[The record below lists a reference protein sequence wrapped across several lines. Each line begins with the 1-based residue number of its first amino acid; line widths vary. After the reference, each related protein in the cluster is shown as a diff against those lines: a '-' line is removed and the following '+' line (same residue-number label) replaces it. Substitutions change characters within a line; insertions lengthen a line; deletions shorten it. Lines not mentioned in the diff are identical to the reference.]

1 MRHTTPRPGVYY
13 GWLIVATTFWMAIFT
28 GGGRTGFGIFVLPMS
43 AELGWSRGTISL
55 AAALGA
61 LISGVSQ
68 PFVGRLYD
76 RVGGRRLILVCLLLS
91 GLGTALLALTNNL
104 VFLILVFGVL
114 LSIAQAGSSLTT
126 TSALLSKWFHR
137 QRATA
142 MALTTTGSSVGGLLL
157 VPLMAYLIGLIGWRL
172 TWVVL
177 GLLVLVLV
185 LPVAFVL
192 LRDDPEE
199 MGLRPDG
206 DAPLSD
212 AEQAKPVLLGPLEVA
227 DWRDAFRSTP
237 MWQLCG
243 GYAVCGFSIALL
255 STHFVPF
262 AIERGFSP
270 ATAASAYGLMSGL
283 NVVGVLAVGAL
294 SDRCGRKLPLGVVY
308 ALRGC
313 AYAALVWVPGDWSVW
328 SFAVIMGFSYWA
340 TAPLT
345 SALTAELYGLKHL
358 GMLNGVTF
366 TGHQIGSSLGI
377 QLGGLLRDLT
387 GSYELPFAMAA
398 LLLFAASL
406 VSFGI
411 QEKRYS
417 ARYQTR
423 PEPPLSYAD

>member
-1 MRHTTPRPGVYY
+1 MREKTVHAGIYY

-28 GGGRTGFGIFVLPMS
+28 GGGRTGFGVFVLPMS
-43 AELGWSRGTISL
+43 EELGWSRGTISL

-61 LISGVSQ
+61 LISGFSQ

-76 RVGGRRLILVCLLLS
+76 RVGGRWLILVCLLLS

-157 VPLMAYLIGLIGWRL
+157 VPLTVYLIGLVGWRIA
-172 TWVVL
+172 WVVL
-177 GLLVLVLV
+177 GLLVLILV
-185 LPVAFVL
+185 VPVAFFL
-192 LRDDPEE
+192 LRDGPEE

-212 AEQAKPVLLGPLEVA
+212 TEQAKPVLPGPLEVA
-227 DWRDAFRSTP
+227 YWRDAFRSTP

-313 AYAALVWVPGDWSVW
+313 AYAALVWVPGDWSLW

-345 SALTAELYGLKHL
+345 SSLTAELYGLKHL
-358 GMLNGVTF
+358 GMLNGVAF

-377 QLGGLLRDLT
+377 QLGGVLRDLT
-387 GSYELPFAMAA
+387 GSYDLPFAVAA
-398 LLLFAASL
+398 LLLFGASL
-406 VSFGI
+406 ASFAI
-411 QEKRYS
+411 HERRYS
-417 ARYQTR
+417 MRYQTV
-423 PEPPLSYAD
+423 ADFPAS